1 LAKTDPVRG
10 HLMLAFAAAVFFLI
24 ISPGPGVLSTAGV
37 GAAYG
42 YRNGLAY
49 VAGLF
54 AGSNLVAM
62 LVISGVAA
70 TALALPWLRTTLLI
84 ASLGYLLWLAWRI
97 ASAGAQIGFIEAR
110 TPLGFWNGLA
120 LQPIN
125 PKAYVVNT
133 TLFTGFSFMPDALW
147 LETAIKLLIMN
158 LIWIPLHLGW
168 LGAGISLRRL
178 DLGPQAQRR
187 VNIAMALSMLVAVGL
202 ALWSQT

>member
-1 LAKTDPVRG
+1 
-10 HLMLAFAAAVFFLI
+10 MLAFAAAVFFLI

-62 LVISGVAA
+62 LVISGIAA

-187 VNIAMALSMLVAVGL
+187 VNIAMALSMLVAVAL

>member
-1 LAKTDPVRG
+1 
-10 HLMLAFAAAVFFLI
+10 MLAFAAAVFFLI

-62 LVISGVAA
+62 LVISGIAT

-187 VNIAMALSMLVAVGL
+187 VNIAMALSMLVAVAL

>member
-1 LAKTDPVRG
+1 
-10 HLMLAFAAAVFFLI
+10 MLAFAAAVFFLI

-97 ASAGAQIGFIEAR
+97 ASAGAKIGFIEAR

>member
-1 LAKTDPVRG
+1 
-10 HLMLAFAAAVFFLI
+10 MLAFAAAVFFLI

-42 YRNGLAY
+42 YRTGLAY

-62 LVISGVAA
+62 LVISGIAT
-70 TALALPWLRTTLLI
+70 TALALPWLRTALLLV
-84 ASLGYLLWLAWRI
+84 SLGYLLWLAWRI
-97 ASAGAQIGFIEAR
+97 ASAGAKIGFREAQR
-110 TPLGFWNGLA
+110 PLGFWNGLA

-133 TLFTGFSFMPDALW
+133 TLFTGFSFIPDALV
-147 LETAIKLLIMN
+147 LETAVKLLIMN

-168 LGAGISLRRL
+168 LGAGISLRGL

-187 VNIAMALSMLVAVGL
+187 VNIAMALSMLIAIGL
-202 ALWSQT
+202 ALWSKT

>member
-1 LAKTDPVRG
+1 
-10 HLMLAFAAAVFFLI
+10 MLAFAAAVFFLI

-158 LIWIPLHLGW
+158 LDLDTLAPW
-168 LGAGISLRRL
+168 LAWRGDQLT
-178 DLGPQAQRR
+178 PP
-187 VNIAMALSMLVAVGL
+187 
-202 ALWSQT
+202 

>member
-1 LAKTDPVRG
+1 
-10 HLMLAFAAAVFFLI
+10 MLAFAAAVFFLI

-62 LVISGVAA
+62 LVISGIVA

-187 VNIAMALSMLVAVGL
+187 VNIAMALSMLVAVAL

>member
-1 LAKTDPVRG
+1 
-10 HLMLAFAAAVFFLI
+10 
-24 ISPGPGVLSTAGV
+24 
-37 GAAYG
+37 
-42 YRNGLAY
+42 
-49 VAGLF
+49 
-54 AGSNLVAM
+54 M

>member
-1 LAKTDPVRG
+1 
-10 HLMLAFAAAVFFLI
+10 MLAFAAAVFFLI

-62 LVISGVAA
+62 LVISGVTA

-187 VNIAMALSMLVAVGL
+187 VNITMALSMLVAVGL

>member
-1 LAKTDPVRG
+1 
-10 HLMLAFAAAVFFLI
+10 MLAFAAAVFFLI

>member
-1 LAKTDPVRG
+1 
-10 HLMLAFAAAVFFLI
+10 MLAFAAAVFFLI

-178 DLGPQAQRR
+178 DLGPQAQHR

>member
-1 LAKTDPVRG
+1 
-10 HLMLAFAAAVFFLI
+10 MLAFAAAVFFLI

-187 VNIAMALSMLVAVGL
+187 VNIAMALSMLVAVSL

>member
-1 LAKTDPVRG
+1 
-10 HLMLAFAAAVFFLI
+10 MLTFAAAVFFLI

-54 AGSNLVAM
+54 AGSNLVAL

-97 ASAGAQIGFIEAR
+97 ASAGAQSGFVEAR

-168 LGAGISLRRL
+168 LGAGISIRRL

-187 VNIAMALSMLVAVGL
+187 VNIAMALSMLAAVGL

>member
-1 LAKTDPVRG
+1 
-10 HLMLAFAAAVFFLI
+10 MLAFAAAVFFLI

-62 LVISGVAA
+62 LVISGIAA

-187 VNIAMALSMLVAVGL
+187 VNIAMALSMLVAVTL

>member
-1 LAKTDPVRG
+1 
-10 HLMLAFAAAVFFLI
+10 MLAFAAAVFFLI

-62 LVISGVAA
+62 LVISGIAA

-178 DLGPQAQRR
+178 DLGPQAQHR
-187 VNIAMALSMLVAVGL
+187 VNIAMALSMLVAVAL